1 LEIYIMAQAKKTVAN
16 TTEPTMAEMIAA
28 AVAAALAGQVK
39 TTGKQVTAA
48 KAETPKGRKVQPD
61 WYDGKN
67 GKSLSI
73 DGQDDYVVATLET
86 GEKIRLTRKFK
97 SIVAYKA

>member
-1 LEIYIMAQAKKTVAN
+1 MTTAKKTA
-16 TTEPTMAEMIAA
+16 TKSAQPTMAEMIAA
-28 AVAAALAGQVK
+28 AVAEALAGQATK
-39 TTGKQVTAA
+39 PAGKQTTAA
-48 KAETPKGRKVQPD
+48 KAEVVKPKGHKVAPD
-61 WYDGKN
+61 WYEGKN

-73 DGQDDYVVATLET
+73 DGQDDYVMATLET

>member
-1 LEIYIMAQAKKTVAN
+1 MAVKKTVAK
-16 TTEPTMAEMIAA
+16 T
-28 AVAAALAGQVK
+28 AVAAAQPTMSELMAMVQALTANQVK
-39 TTGKQVTAA
+39 STGKQATAA

-61 WYDGKN
+61 WYEGKN

-73 DGQDDYVVATLET
+73 DGQDDYVVATLES